1 MGWATS
7 SKSASCPS
15 SRPPDS
21 KVPNNPDVADI
32 FADIQAGMELEE
44 EEIREQVK
52 DLAEKV
58 RDYAKSI
65 APIYQ
70 GEPHG
75 KVVPGGFRDSII
87 AEDAPDHD
95 GLPAARVSSYSRIA
109 HLLEFGTVKMH
120 EFGTFGATAAAFD
133 GTVDEVTTE

>member
-1 MGWATS
+1 M
-7 SKSASCPS
+7 PH
-15 SRPPDS
+15 
-21 KVPNNPDVADI
+21 NPDVADI
-32 FADIQAGMELEE
+32 MAEIMGGMELEE
-44 EEIREQVK
+44 EEIREQ
-52 DLAEKV
+52 LHEFAIEV

-65 APIYQ
+65 APVYE
-70 GEPHG
+70 GEPHS

-120 EFGTFGATAAAFD
+120 EFGTFGATAAAFG